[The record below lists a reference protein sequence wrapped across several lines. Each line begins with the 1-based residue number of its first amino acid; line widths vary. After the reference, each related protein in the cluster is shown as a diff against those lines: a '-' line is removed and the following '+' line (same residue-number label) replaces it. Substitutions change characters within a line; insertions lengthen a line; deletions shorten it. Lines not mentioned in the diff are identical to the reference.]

1 MNKHNRIFLY
11 ALVPYIILL
20 LGANQAN
27 ATSATFMEGQFEEVM
42 TIPKVNS
49 IEAWEQPRTQYTP
62 KNLRSEYQI
71 RYNGTDTN
79 GRNAYS
85 YTTHFTDYDTH
96 ITRNARTQDGYYY
109 IEDNTGRGF
118 ITGEVAKD
126 YDKPIAQLQ
135 EDVSNNTANINNNTD
150 LINNNIKRIDNNSRL
165 INNNTNLINDNT
177 KQINSVN
184 NRVNGLSNQVSGLSN
199 RVDNLDSRLDNMNSK
214 MKQGFA
220 TVTALTSLHP
230 NPRSNEK
237 LEVSIGTGIYEDTF
251 AGAIGLFYHPN
262 DRVQVYAGAAYGGH
276 ESWAGGVGVTFG
288 IGRKD

>member
-1 MNKHNRIFLY
+1 MNKYNKIFLY

-20 LGANQAN
+20 LSANQAS
-27 ATSATFMEGQFEEVM
+27 ATSAAFMEGQFEEVM
-42 TIPKVNS
+42 TIPKVDS
-49 IEAWEQPRTQYTP
+49 IEAWQQPRTQYTP

-85 YTTHFTDYDTH
+85 YTTHFTDYDTY

-126 YDKPIAQLQ
+126 YDEPINQLQ
-135 EDVSNNTANINNNTD
+135 ENVSNNSVRIDNNTKQINNNTK
-150 LINNNIKRIDNNSRL
+150 LINS
-165 INNNTNLINDNT
+165 NTR
-177 KQINSVN
+177 QINSVN
-184 NRVNGLSNQVSGLSN
+184 NRVNGLSNQVSGLSD
-199 RVDNLDSRLDNMNSK
+199 RVDLLDNRLNNLNSK

-262 DRVQVYAGAAYGGH
+262 DRVQIYAGAAYGGH
-276 ESWAGGVGVTFG
+276 ESWAGGVGITFG
-288 IGRKD
+288 IGRKN